1 MNFEKRILSKESERG
16 IRPDEKNHA
25 READRERGSYK
36 KLSSRGKR
44 KRSRRR

>member
-1 MNFEKRILSKESERG
+1 MIFEKRILSKASERD

-25 READRERGSYK
+25 REVDRERGSTK